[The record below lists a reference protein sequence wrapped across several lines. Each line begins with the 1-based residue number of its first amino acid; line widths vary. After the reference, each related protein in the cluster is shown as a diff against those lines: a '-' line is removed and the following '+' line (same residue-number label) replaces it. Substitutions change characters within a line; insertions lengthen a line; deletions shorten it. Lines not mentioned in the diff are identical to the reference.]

1 MQSIHEIL
9 RNFGV
14 AEKEARRELTDT
26 LMMVTLEP
34 TAHRANLHVKDITM
48 CYMLYALCCHFHYS
62 LADVLRMSSFTIV
75 VHAEYDHELP
85 MSEINR

>member
-26 LMMVTLEP
+26 FDDGDVWTDGALSKP
-34 TAHRANLHVKDITM
+34 ASKDITM
-48 CYMLYALCCHFHYS
+48 CYMLYALCYHFHYS
-62 LADVLRMSSFTIV
+62 LADVLRMNSFTIV
-75 VHAEYDHELP
+75 VYAEYGHELP